1 MFCAGG
7 VDPSSSL
14 FQFVMDRGGAFTL
27 DSSLLDVPHD
37 RRWDIGSEASVGVLF
52 VGLTGPNNAVGG
64 LAYLNFLIHCNTWIR
79 VLVDTFP

>member
-1 MFCAGG
+1 
-7 VDPSSSL
+7 
-14 FQFVMDRGGAFTL
+14 MDRGGAFTL
-27 DSSLLDVPHD
+27 DSSLLEVPPD

-64 LAYLNFLIHCNTWIR
+64 LAQLNFLIHYNTCKLWIR